1 MADDVRLQAA
11 AKTGKLYNFV
21 TEWVK
26 QDLPHGEN
34 DGPLMAS
41 QFEAYLSH
49 KGSFNKG
56 LSNKDSSDR
65 GSSGGGNQYGSSTRG
80 TGYVDRL
87 LKTQIRG
94 EAGDTGEF
102 RSLEKGLS
110 TFFDSA
116 GKFRGWK
123 GSIKEM
129 GELFKDE
136 IELHLQQQNDLLADM
151 SKNTGIVGKLGHE
164 FREEIMAASPFAESL
179 GISFAELR
187 ESVTGLVGESGKFKL
202 LSEGTIK
209 QMELASVFTE
219 DMSALA
225 GMGDDFE
232 KIGLGVSDM
241 SREIDKAGHS
251 ALEVGLNARLTTKMI
266 DENLSKINAYGFKNG
281 IAGLNNMAQKS
292 VEFRMNMSEVFK
304 LADAVWD
311 PEGALNVVAN
321 LQMIGGAFGDLND
334 PIKLMYMATN
344 NVEGLQDA
352 LQGAAKTLVTF
363 NREQGR
369 FEITGANLRRAHEMA
384 KTLGIDFTELTNGA
398 VAAME
403 RTTAASDLM
412 STGLI
417 MDNKDREF
425 LTNLAQ
431 MKDGKMV
438 IEVPPDLRKQLGVSA
453 DNTAVALESMTAEQ
467 AKMLLDQRDAFKK
480 MTSEDYARSQVSLLQ
495 NIDRDLSFIR
505 ASIRVGMG
513 QAAGEALEELAGFD
527 KDVISNESKKIRDL
541 AVAGILDAKDFLV
554 EKIHSV
560 VNPADKTQKGEVNT
574 QNMSAEQIKELANE
588 KTGIISLKEL
598 IDLKEKSGNVFNAN
612 DLRPADQ
619 GKNVSREDK
628 FEVKDNKIVPKS
640 LIKAEETNTKEE
652 NNKNVITPVGAT
664 QSGENKTKKSEKT
677 TQTTIPPVII
687 KSAVTIQKGETK
699 LPATKP
705 ISAVQ
710 TGTIKSPVAS
720 NVQSGNIKSSYVA
733 ESNIKKKGDEKSE
746 GTKSKESN
754 EIRKKI
760 DVFYH
765 IASTS
770 AVVDEFSR
778 MIFRAP
784 GNFIDPRE
792 FTSPIQPVT

>member
-11 AKTGKLYNFV
+11 AKTGYNEFV
-21 TEWVK
+21 TEWVDQK
-26 QDLPHGEN
+26 LPHGDN
-34 DGPLMAS
+34 DGPLINT
-41 QFEAYLSH
+41 QYGAYLSH

-56 LSNKDSSDR
+56 LTDRTTSDK
-65 GSSGGGNQYGSSTRG
+65 GSGGNQYGSSTRG
-80 TGYVDRL
+80 TGIVDRL

-94 EAGDTGEF
+94 EAGDAGEF

-136 IELHLQQQNDLLADM
+136 IELHLQQQNDLLTDM

-266 DENLSKINAYGFKNG
+266 DENLSKLNAYGFKNG
-281 IAGLNNMAQKS
+281 VAGLNNMVQKS

-384 KTLGIDFTELTNGA
+384 KTLGVDFTELTNGA

-431 MKDGKMV
+431 MKEGKMV
-438 IEVPPDLRKQLGVSA
+438 IEVPPDLRKQLGISA

-513 QAAGEALEELAGFD
+513 QAAGEALEEIAGFD
-527 KDVISNESKKIRDL
+527 KDVVSNESKKIRDL
-541 AVAGILDAKDFLV
+541 AVSGILDAKDFLV
-554 EKIHSV
+554 EKIHEVMNPVGGTQSGK
-560 VNPADKTQKGEVNT
+560 VNPANPSE
-574 QNMSAEQIKELANE
+574 
-588 KTGIISLKEL
+588 
-598 IDLKEKSGNVFNAN
+598 
-612 DLRPADQ
+612 
-619 GKNVSREDK
+619 
-628 FEVKDNKIVPKS
+628 
-640 LIKAEETNTKEE
+640 EETPSNKVRREHGREPVYAGGILMGYNGPIKVPLRDENVQPPNMTRAEITNEANKKSETTKEE
-652 NNKNVITPVGAT
+652 KENKKNVITPIGAT
-664 QSGENKTKKSEKT
+664 QSGENKPKKSEKT

-687 KSAVTIQKGETK
+687 KPAVTIQKGETK
-699 LPATKP
+699 LLATKP
-705 ISAVQ
+705 MNAIQ
-710 TGTIKSPVAS
+710 TGTVKPPVTS
-720 NVQSGNIKSSYVA
+720 NLQSGNIKSPYMA

>member
-1 MADDVRLQAA
+1 MAMDDLRLQAA
-11 AKTGKLYNFV
+11 ARKTLADF
-21 TEWVK
+21 TDEWLA
-26 QDLPHGEN
+26 QGGRD
-34 DGPLMAS
+34 DGPVINT
-41 QFEAYLSH
+41 QFEAYKAH
-49 KGSFNKG
+49 KGSFNRG
-56 LSNKDSSDR
+56 LTSDK
-65 GSSGGGNQYGSSTRG
+65 GSSGNQYGSSTRG

-87 LKTQIRG
+87 LKTQIRP
-94 EAGDTGEF
+94 EAGDEGEF

-110 TFFDSA
+110 AFFDQQ

-151 SKNTGIVGKLGHE
+151 SKNTGIVGQLGHE

-179 GISFAELR
+179 GISFQELR

-202 LSEGTIK
+202 LSEDTIK

-219 DMSALA
+219 DMKAFA
-225 GMGDDFE
+225 GMGKDFE

-281 IAGLNNMAQKS
+281 VAGLNNMVQKS

-363 NREQGR
+363 NNEQGR

-412 STGLI
+412 SAGLI
-417 MDNKDREF
+417 MDDKDREF

-431 MKDGKMV
+431 MKEGKMV

-513 QAAGEALEELAGFD
+513 QAAGEALEEIPGFD
-527 KDVISNESKKIRDL
+527 KDVISNESKKIRDK

-554 EKIHSV
+554 EKIHGVMKPVGGTQSGV
-560 VNPADKTQKGEVNT
+560 VSSKGENIQSST
-574 QNMSAEQIKELANE
+574 MSAADIKNE
-588 KTGIISLKEL
+588 VNKKTETTESTKPMSLKEFN
-598 IDLKEKSGNVFNAN
+598 EKKMVIEHHHIFKTSQPI
-612 DLRPADQ
+612 LDQ
-619 GKNVSREDK
+619 ISREWMRW
-628 FEVKDNKIVPKS
+628 
-640 LIKAEETNTKEE
+640 
-652 NNKNVITPVGAT
+652 
-664 QSGENKTKKSEKT
+664 
-677 TQTTIPPVII
+677 
-687 KSAVTIQKGETK
+687 
-699 LPATKP
+699 TKP
-705 ISAVQ
+705 IPKR
-710 TGTIKSPVAS
+710 G
-720 NVQSGNIKSSYVA
+720 
-733 ESNIKKKGDEKSE
+733 
-746 GTKSKESN
+746 
-754 EIRKKI
+754 
-760 DVFYH
+760 
-765 IASTS
+765 
-770 AVVDEFSR
+770 
-778 MIFRAP
+778 
-784 GNFIDPRE
+784 E
-792 FTSPIQPVT
+792 FTENPIDWQ

>member
-1 MADDVRLQAA
+1 MADDLRLQAA
-11 AKTGKLYNFV
+11 AKSSYNDFI
-21 TEWVK
+21 TEWYK
-26 QDLPHGEN
+26 QDLPHGDN
-34 DGPLMAS
+34 DGPLINT
-41 QFEAYLSH
+41 QYGAYLSH

-56 LSNKDSSDR
+56 LTDRTTSDK
-65 GSSGGGNQYGSSTRG
+65 GSGGNQYGSSTRG
-80 TGYVDRL
+80 TGIVDRL

-94 EAGDTGEF
+94 EAGDAGEF

-136 IELHLQQQNDLLADM
+136 IELHLQQQNDLLTDM

-266 DENLSKINAYGFKNG
+266 DENLSKLNAYGFKNG
-281 IAGLNNMAQKS
+281 VAGLNNMVQKS

-384 KTLGIDFTELTNGA
+384 KTLGVDFTELTNGA

-431 MKDGKMV
+431 MKEGKMV
-438 IEVPPDLRKQLGVSA
+438 IEVPPDLRKQLGISA

-513 QAAGEALEELAGFD
+513 QAAGEALEEIAGFD
-527 KDVISNESKKIRDL
+527 KDVVSNESKKIRDL
-541 AVAGILDAKDFLV
+541 AVSGILDAKDFLV
-554 EKIHSV
+554 EKIHEVMNPVGGTQSGK
-560 VNPADKTQKGEVNT
+560 VNPANPSE
-574 QNMSAEQIKELANE
+574 
-588 KTGIISLKEL
+588 
-598 IDLKEKSGNVFNAN
+598 
-612 DLRPADQ
+612 
-619 GKNVSREDK
+619 
-628 FEVKDNKIVPKS
+628 
-640 LIKAEETNTKEE
+640 EETPSNKVRREHGREPVYAGGILMGYNGPIKVPLRDENVQPPNMTRAEITNEANKKSETTKEE
-652 NNKNVITPVGAT
+652 KENKKNVITPIGAT
-664 QSGENKTKKSEKT
+664 QSGENKPKKSEKT

-687 KSAVTIQKGETK
+687 KPAVTIQKGETK
-699 LPATKP
+699 LLATKP
-705 ISAVQ
+705 MNAIQ
-710 TGTIKSPVAS
+710 TGTVKPPVTS
-720 NVQSGNIKSSYVA
+720 NLQSGNIKSPYMA

>member
-11 AKTGKLYNFV
+11 AKTGYNEFV
-21 TEWVK
+21 TEWVDQK
-26 QDLPHGEN
+26 LPHGDN
-34 DGPLMAS
+34 DGPLINT
-41 QFEAYLSH
+41 QYGAYLSH

-56 LSNKDSSDR
+56 LTDRTTSDR
-65 GSSGGGNQYGSSTRG
+65 GSGGNQYGSSTRG
-80 TGYVDRL
+80 TGIVDRL

-94 EAGDTGEF
+94 EAGDAGEF
-102 RSLEKGLS
+102 QSVQKGLS
-110 TFFDSA
+110 TFFDSS

-123 GSIKEM
+123 NSIIEVGKI
-129 GELFKDE
+129 LVDE
-136 IELHLQQQNDLLADM
+136 VELHLQQQNDLLESM
-151 SKNTGIVGKLGHE
+151 SKNTGMVGKLSKG
-164 FREEIMAASPFAESL
+164 FREEIIAASPAAVSL
-179 GISFAELR
+179 GISFEELR
-187 ESVTGLVGESGKFKL
+187 DSVTGLVGESGKFKL
-202 LSEGTIK
+202 LGEGTIK

-219 DMSALA
+219 NMSALGA
-225 GMGDDFE
+225 MGKDFE

-251 ALEVGLNARLTTKMI
+251 ALEVGLNAKTTTKMI
-266 DENLSKINAYGFKNG
+266 DENLKYINSYGFKNG
-281 IAGLNNMAQKS
+281 MAGLNSMVQKS
-292 VEFRMNMSEVFK
+292 VEFRMEMKKVFDFAEK
-304 LADAVWD
+304 VWS
-311 PEGALNVVAN
+311 PEQALGVVAN

-352 LQGAAKTLVTF
+352 LIGAAKSVVTF

-369 FEITGANLRRAHEMA
+369 FEVTGANLRRAKEMA
-384 KTLGIDFTELTNGA
+384 DQFGMSLQELTTGA

-417 MDNKDREF
+417 MDSKDREF

-438 IEVPPDLRKQLGVSA
+438 IEVPPDLRKQITGSV

-467 AKMLLDQRDAFKK
+467 AKTLLEQRDAFKK
-480 MTSEDYARSQVSLLQ
+480 MTSEDYARAQVSLLQ
-495 NIDRDLSFIR
+495 NMDRDLSFIR
-505 ASIRVGMG
+505 ATIRIGIG
-513 QAAGEALEELAGFD
+513 KELGEAIETAVGYD
-527 KDVISNESKKIRDL
+527 KDIATNEMKLIRDSI
-541 AVAGILDAKDFLV
+541 GGKLDEVQTGVDN
-554 EKIHSV
+554 V
-560 VNPADKTQKGEVNT
+560 VQPFIEGLKQGNIQKGEVNP
-574 QNMSAEQIKELANE
+574 ANPSE
-588 KTGIISLKEL
+588 
-598 IDLKEKSGNVFNAN
+598 
-612 DLRPADQ
+612 
-619 GKNVSREDK
+619 
-628 FEVKDNKIVPKS
+628 
-640 LIKAEETNTKEE
+640 EETPSNKVRREHGREPVYAGGILMGYNGPIKVPLRDENVQPPNMTRAEITNEANKKSETTKEE
-652 NNKNVITPVGAT
+652 KENKKNVITPIGAT
-664 QSGENKTKKSEKT
+664 QSGENKPKKSEKT

-687 KSAVTIQKGETK
+687 KPAVTIQKGETK
-699 LPATKP
+699 LLATKP
-705 ISAVQ
+705 MNAIQ
-710 TGTIKSPVAS
+710 TGTVKPPVTS
-720 NVQSGNIKSSYVA
+720 NLQSGNIKSPYMA